1 MYFFVK
7 DSRRKSLVE
16 KSSMVLEGIGL
27 AEEKKH
33 SSEKSIIKI
42 DVCLSEDS
50 QASEMVSFII
60 FLVFAKN

>member
-1 MYFFVK
+1 
-7 DSRRKSLVE
+7 
-16 KSSMVLEGIGL
+16 MVLEGIGL

-33 SSEKSIIKI
+33 SSEKSIIEI

-60 FLVFAKN
+60 FLVFGKY